1 MSLDEKCLLAD
12 IVIDNSQDLI
22 HTRRQ
27 VEQVVKELSDE
38 RNHSVVKTESDSS
51 AKYVLPGD
59 EITSDQTFM
68 RGHGTYL
75 STLNDDKQLMASI
88 AGVVEPINRLI
99 SVRPLR
105 TRYNG
110 EIGDVI
116 VGRITEVQS
125 KRWRVETNARLDSV
139 LQLSGVNLPG
149 GELRRKTA
157 EDEVLMRNY
166 LKEGDIISAEVQ
178 NIFDDGSLGLH
189 TRSLKYGK
197 LGQGI
202 LIRVSPSL
210 VERRKNHFHKLPIGA
225 NMILGNNGFVWI
237 SQVIAEGTESGG
249 HVIDFS
255 DIALQERE
263 TMARL
268 RNCTLGL
275 AKHKVML
282 NDTSVS
288 YAYEVSVQLG
298 YQPKDLLMPEV
309 VAVIAEQTKLR
320 LNEFEGMDLN

>member
-1 MSLDEKCLLAD
+1 MSHISNNVCIRLTSD
-12 IVIDNSQDLI
+12 VSSQLVDKSI
-22 HTRRQ
+22 
-27 VEQVVKELSDE
+27 EA
-38 RNHSVVKTESDSS
+38 NYSS
-51 AKYVLPGD
+51 KDVKYVLPGD

-75 STLNDDKQLMASI
+75 SANDTDKQLIASI
-88 AGVVEPINRLI
+88 AGIVEPINRLI

-116 VGRITEVQS
+116 VGRIIEVQN
-125 KRWRVETNARLDSV
+125 KRWKVETNSRLDSV

-157 EDEVLMRNY
+157 EDEISMRNY

-178 NIFDDGSLGLH
+178 NIFEDGALGLH

-202 LIRVSPSL
+202 MVRVSPSL
-210 VERRKNHFHKLPIGA
+210 IERRKNHFHKLPIGA
-225 NMILGNNGFVWI
+225 NIILGNNGFVWI
-237 SQVIAEGTESGG
+237 SQTVAEGSESGG
-249 HVIDFS
+249 HVLDFS
-255 DIALQERE
+255 DIPLQERE
-263 TMARL
+263 IMSRL

-282 NDTSVS
+282 NDTSVL
-288 YAYEVSVQLG
+288 YAFEISVQLA
-298 YQPKDLLMPEV
+298 YHPKDLLMPEV
-309 VAVIAEQTKLR
+309 IALIAEQTRHR
-320 LNEFEGMDLN
+320 LNEFERMDVN